1 MGEFS
6 LSSNTNIGL
15 SAVESKP
22 NQNTIFYSSTPT
34 TTSNGTDILIQT
46 KSYSAIM
53 QDDPSEKSAAAVS
66 GSSGDEMSS
75 TVSSGVGDSIS
86 TTSTTPTDKNASL
99 SLPAK
104 DTDVTPSTTVNNFS
118 EKLSDHVSSVSKSVP
133 SLPSAFF
140 HPAEPATPAGALWS
154 TAIEDGFVPNLA
166 GVNGIGFQNFPSPNQ
181 QQQLFGGNMGQ
192 NQTNQTRRAI
202 TASHNFPPQLG
213 RQQSL
218 SNHPLYAKGFGSWT
232 GVPPGPPGQGWNP
245 NSNAAASAG
254 SAWNRGRS
262 VLTPLQQMGVG
273 MPPGR
278 KPSPTFNQPQ
288 QVISP
293 VKFRRSTSYP
303 GKGPFPQPPTFEITN
318 MDEVRDLLPFQVKCV
333 FVGFYVM
340 Y

>member
-1 MGEFS
+1 
-6 LSSNTNIGL
+6 
-15 SAVESKP
+15 
-22 NQNTIFYSSTPT
+22 
-34 TTSNGTDILIQT
+34 
-46 KSYSAIM
+46 M
-53 QDDPSEKSAAAVS
+53 QDDSCDKSVAAVS
-66 GSSGDEMSS
+66 SSTGDELSN
-75 TVSSGVGDSIS
+75 TVSSVVGDAI
-86 TTSTTPTDKNASL
+86 TTSTTPIDKNASS

-104 DTDVTPSTTVNNFS
+104 DTEVPPSTTVNNLS
-118 EKLSDHVSSVSKSVP
+118 EKLSDQVTSVSKSVP
-133 SLPSAFF
+133 SLPPFF

-166 GVNGIGFQNFPSPNQ
+166 GVNGMGFQNFPSPNQQ

-192 NQTNQTRRAI
+192 NQANQTRRAI
-202 TASHNFPPQLG
+202 TASHNFPPQMG

-232 GVPPGPPGQGWNP
+232 GAPPGPPGQGWNP
-245 NSNAAASAG
+245 NATAAASGG

-262 VLTPLQQMGVG
+262 VPNLTPLQQMGVG

-318 MDEVRDLLPFQVKCV
+318 MDEVRDLLPFQVKSGTWLKALFIHYCDTLKLLPRV
-333 FVGFYVM
+333 LD
-340 Y
+340 